1 MRTMAK
7 LKVKASGK
15 PYRVSDKWAKT
26 NVMMRDEGLRG
37 YIPSTRKL
45 SRLSLR
51 NLLHSHQM
59 VYVKPT
65 YGSLGR
71 GVMRV
76 EKHSPGEYSYQLGG
90 DRKFFHSFEGLYHSL
105 KRDTLG
111 KSYLVQRGVHLLQYE
126 GRRFDL
132 RVVVQRA
139 PQGGWEMTGVV
150 ARIAHPEKIVTNGS
164 QGGSILTAEQVLS
177 AHMSPSQQGALRKRL
192 EDIGISTIKR
202 LHRKYPRL
210 NEIGLDVAIDNQYR
224 PWILEV
230 NTTPDHCPFAILPDQ
245 SMIRRIVDYG
255 SRYGR
260 HYRLNCFKAK
270 NTL

>member
-1 MRTMAK
+1 MAK

-26 NVMMRDEGLRG
+26 NIMLRDEGLRG
-37 YIPSTRKL
+37 YIPSTRKF
-45 SRLSLR
+45 SRLTLH
-51 NLLHSHQM
+51 NLLQAHQM

-65 YGSLGR
+65 YGSLGK

-76 EKHSPGEYSYQLGG
+76 ERLGSGEYWYQLGG
-90 DRKFFHSFEGLYHSL
+90 SHKTFHSFDGLYHSL

-111 KSYLVQRGVHLLQYE
+111 KSYLVQRGVHLLKYE

-139 PQGGWEMTGVV
+139 PQGGWEMTGIV

-177 AHMSPSQQGALRKRL
+177 AHMSPSQLDSLKKRL
-192 EDIGISTIKR
+192 EDIGISTVKR
-202 LHRKYPRL
+202 LHRRYPRL
-210 NEIGLDVAIDNQYR
+210 NEIGLDIAIDNGFR

-245 SMIRRIVDYG
+245 SMIRRIIHYG
-255 SRYGR
+255 SQYGR

>member
-1 MRTMAK
+1 MAK
-7 LKVKASGK
+7 LKVKTSGK
-15 PYRVSDKWAKT
+15 LYRVSDKWAKT
-26 NVMMRDEGLRG
+26 NVMMRDAGLRG
-37 YIPSTRKL
+37 YIPSTRKF
-45 SRLSLR
+45 SRQSLQS
-51 NLLHSHQM
+51 LLHTHHM

-76 EKHSPGEYSYQLGG
+76 EKHERGEYSCQLGG
-90 DRKFFHSFEGLYHSL
+90 DRRDFHSFEALYHSL

-111 KSYLVQRGVHLLQYE
+111 KSYLVQRGVHLLKYE

-132 RVVVQRA
+132 RVVVQRS
-139 PQGGWEMTGVV
+139 PKGGWEATGTV

-164 QGGSILTAEQVLS
+164 QGGSILTAEQVLG
-177 AHMSPSQQGALRKRL
+177 AHMSPIQRDNLLRRL
-192 EDIGISTIKR
+192 EEIGISTIKR
-202 LHRKYPRL
+202 LHRRYPRL
-210 NEIGLDVAIDNQYR
+210 NEIGLDVAIDSNFK

-245 SMIRRIVDYG
+245 TMIRKIVYYG
-255 SRYGR
+255 SQYGR

-270 NTL
+270 NTM